1 MGLCVTEKRK
11 FPIFE
16 QLCCQYPL
24 LDYLAL
30 NKGLVFTEESVE
42 AIIENARN
50 GQFDL
55 AHVNLVETI
64 ISSYSNKRFRK
75 TTETL
80 QVMEDRCLLIAGMRR
95 HFNVI
100 KYVMEN
106 SYDSL

>member
-1 MGLCVTEKRK
+1 LKC
-11 FPIFE
+11 PI
-16 QLCCQYPL
+16 CCQYPL
-24 LDYLAL
+24 LNYPVL

-42 AIIENARN
+42 AIMENARN
-50 GQFDL
+50 RQFDL
-55 AHVNLVETI
+55 AHVNLIEKI
-64 ISSYSNKRFRK
+64 MSSYSNKRFRK

-106 SYDSL
+106 SFDSL

>member
-1 MGLCVTEKRK
+1 M
-11 FPIFE
+11 
-16 QLCCQYPL
+16 
-24 LDYLAL
+24 
-30 NKGLVFTEESVE
+30 VFTEEGE
-42 AIIENARN
+42 ETIMENARN

-100 KYVMEN
+100 KYIMEN
-106 SYDSL
+106 SFDSL

>member
-1 MGLCVTEKRK
+1 M
-11 FPIFE
+11 
-16 QLCCQYPL
+16 
-24 LDYLAL
+24 
-30 NKGLVFTEESVE
+30 VFTEEGVE
-42 AIIENARN
+42 AIMENARN
-50 GQFDL
+50 EEFDL
-55 AHVNLVETI
+55 AHVNLIEKI